1 MVTSPQ
7 VTNAWTGY
15 YEYNTLDQNGIFG
28 PHPVLRNF
36 VFVNGFSGH
45 GLQQCPAA
53 GRAVAEVVLVG
64 DSTSIDLRRMYFDR
78 ILSNEPY
85 AELNIV

>member
-1 MVTSPQ
+1 M
-7 VTNAWTGY
+7 
-15 YEYNTLDQNGIFG
+15 
-28 PHPVLRNF
+28 
-36 VFVNGFSGH
+36 FVNGFSGH

-53 GRAVAEVVLVG
+53 GRAVAEMVLAG